1 MKCANCS
8 KDAMYIYEINA
19 KTSIP
24 YCDKDLPLFLVDRK
38 KAGLLKTTAEHAT
51 ALKEVA
57 TNLSQTSSSL
67 DDSTQSAPEPKK
79 ATKKKA
85 E

>member
-1 MKCANCS
+1 MKCANCD
-8 KDAMYIYEINA
+8 KDAMYVYDINA
-19 KTSIP
+19 KTAIL
-24 YCDKDLPLFLVDRK
+24 YCDADLPLFLVNRK

-51 ALKEVA
+51 ALEEVS
-57 TNLSQTSSSL
+57 TTLSG
-67 DDSTQSAPEPKK
+67 PKK